1 MPAIIYLCA
10 PMIAGRGAELL
21 KFTENRRRRIAKIF
35 VRRSIL
41 IYFDN
46 AATGGFK
53 PDSVI
58 TAATSAMKFCANP
71 GRSGHKLSIACL
83 ERVYACRKIL
93 CDFLG
98 GYSYDR
104 TIFTKNCTEALNI
117 AILGVIKPGD
127 EVVTTVAE
135 HNSVLR
141 PLERLKGQGVNVSYA
156 PLNNG
161 KIDAGEIAKLVTHK
175 TRAVVVTLAS
185 NVTGAAPDITALRKA
200 IPESVL
206 LICDGAQA
214 CGHTP
219 IDMTESGIDALAV
232 AGHKGMLGIQG
243 SGALLFSERVNPSP
257 VLFGGTGSESY
268 NLNMPDFYPDA
279 LESGTLSYPAIVSLG
294 EGALYLNGNL
304 IKGAEKTV
312 RLTAFLIENLKKI
325 SGVTLYSEPNPFGIV
340 AFNLGNMQAEICAY
354 ELSEQFSICVR
365 GGLHCAPLMHKALGS
380 EGLVRVSVSAFNTQS
395 ECEKFIEAIEK
406 LSVQE
411 Q

>member
-1 MPAIIYLCA
+1 M
-10 PMIAGRGAELL
+10 
-21 KFTENRRRRIAKIF
+21 
-35 VRRSIL
+35 

-58 TAATSAMKFCANP
+58 TAATTAMHFCANP

-83 ERVYACRKIL
+83 ERVYSCRKLL
-93 CDFLG
+93 CEFFN

-117 AILGVIKPGD
+117 AIVGTLKSGD

-141 PLERLKGQGVNVSYA
+141 PLERLKAQGVKVCYA
-156 PLNNG
+156 PLKNG
-161 KIDAGEIAKLVTHK
+161 EIDAGEIAKLVTDK
-175 TRAVVVTLAS
+175 TRAVIVTLAS
-185 NVTGAAPDITALRKA
+185 NVTGASPDISAVRKA

-214 CGHTP
+214 CGHVP
-219 IDMTESGIDALAV
+219 VDMKKNGIDALAV

-243 SGALLFSERVNPSP
+243 SGALLFSERLNPAP
-257 VLFGGTGSESY
+257 VLYGGTGSESY

-294 EGALYLNGNL
+294 EGVLYLTGNL

-312 RLTAFLIENLKKI
+312 RLTSYLIENLKNIK
-325 SGVTLYSEPNPFGIV
+325 GVTLYSKPNPFGIV
-340 AFNLGNMQAEICAY
+340 ALSLDNMQSEICAY
-354 ELSEQFSICVR
+354 KLSEQYSICVR
-365 GGLHCAPLMHKALGS
+365 GGLHCAPLMHKALNS
-380 EGLVRVSVSAFNTQS
+380 DGLVRVSVCSFNTQS
-395 ECEKFIEAIEK
+395 ECEKFVEAIQT
-406 LSVQE
+406 LSRQSE
-411 Q
+411 